1 MIENLSEEIQA
12 CRECLELGIVS
23 MDRLNVEQKPYVKFG
38 VEQKWKPSIIK
49 VLFIAESPPWNGKQR
64 YFYNPSLLEKRGL
77 RKEVLKY
84 LNLTSLEEFMEKGY
98 FLIDTIKCRLNKSRK
113 TKTPLRI
120 PSISK
125 TCAKQFLHREIKE
138 LKPNTI
144 FVLGNTAKKALQRIP
159 KLKELKEH
167 KVSEDYDENLSG
179 YRVILCVFPNRRTE
193 AKYRNVIEHAFAKLL

>member
-12 CRECLELGIVS
+12 CRECLELGIVTL
-23 MDRLNVEQKPYVKFG
+23 DRLNVEQKPYVKFG

-64 YFYNPSLLEKRGL
+64 YFYNSSLLEKRGL

-113 TKTPLRI
+113 NKNANAYP
-120 PSISK
+120 K
-125 TCAKQFLHREIKE
+125 Y
-138 LKPNTI
+138 LKNMCQT
-144 FVLGNTAKKALQRIP
+144 VLAQRNQRI
-159 KLKELKEH
+159 E
-167 KVSEDYDENLSG
+167 
-179 YRVILCVFPNRRTE
+179 T
-193 AKYRNVIEHAFAKLL
+193 